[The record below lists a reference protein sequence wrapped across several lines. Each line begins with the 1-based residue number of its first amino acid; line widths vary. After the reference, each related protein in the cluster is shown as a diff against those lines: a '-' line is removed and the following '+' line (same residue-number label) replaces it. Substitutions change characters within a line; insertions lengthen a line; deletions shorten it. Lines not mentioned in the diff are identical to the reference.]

1 MPPVHPQ
8 KIVKD
13 GIMEV
18 ILPLHPEFF
27 GSPTHVTPKVIF
39 KETLREVIVLPTLK
53 TLEGIMVLF
62 PWKNRS
68 VPTTLGELKKS
79 WLASD
84 TSLAF
89 PRPLPSTP

>member
-1 MPPVHPQ
+1 
-8 KIVKD
+8 
-13 GIMEV
+13 MEV
-18 ILPLHPEFF
+18 IFPLHPEFF
-27 GSPTHVTPKVIF
+27 GSLTHVTPEAIF

-53 TLEGIMVLF
+53 TLERIIILF
-62 PWKNRS
+62 PGKNRS
-68 VPTTLGELKKS
+68 VPTTLGKLKKS

>member
-1 MPPVHPQ
+1 M
-8 KIVKD
+8 K
-13 GIMEV
+13 V

-27 GSPTHVTPKVIF
+27 GSSTHVTPEAIF

-53 TLEGIMVLF
+53 RLERIMILF
-62 PWKNRS
+62 PWKDRS
-68 VPTTLGELKKS
+68 VPTMLRKLEES

>member
-1 MPPVHPQ
+1 M
-8 KIVKD
+8 K
-13 GIMEV
+13 V
-18 ILPLHPEFF
+18 ILPLHLEFF
-27 GSPTHVTPKVIF
+27 GSSTHITAEAIF
-39 KETLREVIVLPTLK
+39 KETLREMIILPMLK
-53 TLEGIMVLF
+53 TLEGIVVLF

-68 VPTTLGELKKS
+68 MPTTLGKLKKS